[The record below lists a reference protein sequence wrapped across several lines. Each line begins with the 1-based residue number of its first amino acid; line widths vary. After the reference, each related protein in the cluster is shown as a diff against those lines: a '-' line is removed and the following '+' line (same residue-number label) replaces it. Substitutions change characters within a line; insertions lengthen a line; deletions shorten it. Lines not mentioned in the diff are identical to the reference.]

1 MNYFSHRCNAVIVT
15 DNVKWRVTVTTIWLN
30 EACGVTHQLRGREQ
44 GRGDDDTVAKAMMIG
59 WVGGCPAHA
68 VSLHA
73 LTTAQDSDNG
83 DEPGKFKS
91 SVQ

>member
-1 MNYFSHRCNAVIVT
+1 MKRAVSYYT
-15 DNVKWRVTVTTIWLN
+15 QPAW
-30 EACGVTHQLRGREQ
+30 REQ
-44 GRGDDDTVAKAMMIG
+44 GRGDDDTVADAMMIG

-83 DEPGKFKS
+83 DEQGKFKS

>member
-1 MNYFSHRCNAVIVT
+1 MMTPLQN
-15 DNVKWRVTVTTIWLN
+15 
-30 EACGVTHQLRGREQ
+30 
-44 GRGDDDTVAKAMMIG
+44 AMMIG

-83 DEPGKFKS
+83 DEPGKSNVAFSNWKYRHYFS
-91 SVQ
+91 LMEIKGKNVFASFTLWL

>member
-1 MNYFSHRCNAVIVT
+1 M
-15 DNVKWRVTVTTIWLN
+15 KRVVSYYTQAAW
-30 EACGVTHQLRGREQ
+30 REQ
-44 GRGDDDTVAKAMMIG
+44 GRGDDDTVANAMMIG